1 MSVCVPHKGK
11 TIGDS
16 PSLQEELE
24 TLDKWKIN
32 CQMSLNVSKCTS
44 SACPKRKSR
53 STMTTPSIPWT
64 NHKKGFQTIISTSV
78 EITEDLNWGAH
89 SQATAVKTNKIS
101 AFTHCNHKD
110 NSTTTRMS
118 Y

>member
-110 NSTTTRMS
+110 NSTTIRMS